1 MRDLIVTLAV
11 LGSLPLIFLRP
22 WVGVLVWVWISFM
35 NPHMLA
41 WGFARSLPWV
51 LIVAVI
57 TLGTYFTSNDRKS
70 IPITSITIVW
80 MTYFAWTFVTLL
92 FALNPEDAWI
102 EWDRWWRIQVMVLLV
117 LMAIHQRE
125 RLDALVWVV
134 ALSIGFYG
142 VKGGI
147 FTILTGG
154 QYMVGGPPGGFIAG
168 NNEIALALLM
178 VLPLFWYLKD
188 RVEHVWGRRALLACM
203 GLTALAILATYS
215 RGALLGLATM
225 GFVLWLR
232 TRQRFV
238 TGLAIALLALTI
250 FAFLPERWH
259 ERMGTISTYQQDESA
274 LGRINA
280 WYFAFNLA
288 VDRPIGGGFRVFTP
302 ELFMEYA
309 PEPRNFHDAHSI
321 YFEVLGEQG
330 WPGLILF
337 LTLGLLVVLHTQ
349 RTVTRYRG
357 HATQAWASELA
368 AMLQVGFIGYAACGA
383 FLGLSYFDLP
393 YVLMAMAV
401 LTRMIADRG
410 ALENVPE
417 APAHAAAP
425 VRRPNPYGSVGP
437 RPRGAEDRLGR
448 SKTV

>member
-51 LIVAVI
+51 LIVAVV
-57 TLGTYFTSNDRKS
+57 TLVTYFASNDRKS

-80 MTYFAWTFVTLL
+80 LTYFAWTFVTLL
-92 FALNPEDAWI
+92 FALNSEGAWE

-178 VLPLFWYLKD
+178 VLPLFWYLKG
-188 RVEHVWGRRALLACM
+188 RVDNLWARRALLASM
-203 GLTALAILATYS
+203 GLCALAILATYS

-232 TRQRFV
+232 TRNRFV
-238 TGLAIALLALTI
+238 TGTAIALLALTI

-337 LTLGLLVVLHTQ
+337 LTLGMLVVVHTQ
-349 RTVTRYRG
+349 RTVSRYRG
-357 HATQAWASELA
+357 HPTQAWASELA

-410 ALENVPE
+410 ALENV
-417 APAHAAAP
+417 APAPAQAAAP
-425 VRRPNPYGSVGP
+425 AKRVNPYGSVGP
-437 RPRGAEDRLGR
+437 RPRGAGGP
-448 SKTV
+448 SSTV

>member
-51 LIVAVI
+51 LIVAVV
-57 TLGTYFTSNDRKS
+57 TLVTYFASNDRKS

-92 FALNPEDAWI
+92 FALNSEGAWI

-147 FTILTGG
+147 FTIATGG

-178 VLPLFWYLKD
+178 VLPLFWYLKG
-188 RVEHVWGRRALLACM
+188 RVENLWARRALLVSM
-203 GLTALAILATYS
+203 GLCALAILATYS

-238 TGLAIALLALTI
+238 TGIAIALLGLTI